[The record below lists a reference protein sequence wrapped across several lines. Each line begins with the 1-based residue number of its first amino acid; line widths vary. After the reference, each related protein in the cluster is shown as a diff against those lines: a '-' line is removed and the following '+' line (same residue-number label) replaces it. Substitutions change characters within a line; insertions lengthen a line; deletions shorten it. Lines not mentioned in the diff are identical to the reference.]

1 MTPANPIIDSLPVLV
16 VNPYS
21 RCNCRCVM
29 CDIWR
34 GTTVEELSYDV
45 LVRQLDSVADLNV
58 EWVVFS
64 GGEPLMHPDIFRL
77 CQAAKQ
83 TGARVTIL
91 STGLLLER
99 FAAEIIRHVDDVIV
113 SLDGPEQIHDVI
125 RRVPGTYAA
134 LATGIMRLR
143 ELNPNCRING
153 RCTVQRSNCESL
165 LMTVSAAREL
175 GLDSISFLAVD
186 VHSTAFNRPGGLKIL
201 RQSQLSVAAEQ
212 IPLLESQIEAIIA
225 QGYCG
230 NFVMESPAKLRRI
243 AHHFRCDAGLSR
255 YVSPACNAPWKSAV
269 IEANGAIRPCFF
281 HPAFGTLK
289 SGQNLRAILDSPSAL
304 EFRLALD
311 VPTNPICRRCVCSL
325 NYTGAPR

>member
-1 MTPANPIIDSLPVLV
+1 MTLLNPIVDSLPVLV

-29 CDIWR
+29 CDIWQ
-34 GTTVEELSYDV
+34 GTNVEQLSYDV
-45 LVRQLDSVADLNV
+45 LMRQLASVADLNV

-77 CQAAKQ
+77 CQAAKE

-113 SLDGPEQIHDVI
+113 SLDGPEQIHDAI
-125 RRVPGTYAA
+125 RRLPGTFAA
-134 LATGIMRLR
+134 LAAGIRRLR
-143 ELNPNCRING
+143 ELNRGCRIGG
-153 RCTVQRSNCESL
+153 RCTVQRSNSESL

-186 VHSTAFNRPGGLKIL
+186 VHSTAFNRPGGLKVL
-201 RQSQLSVAAEQ
+201 RQSRLSVAAEQ
-212 IPLLESQIEAIIA
+212 IPVLESQIESIIA

-230 NFVMESPAKLRRI
+230 NFVLESPAKLRRI

-269 IEANGAIRPCFF
+269 IEADGAVRPCFF
-281 HPAFGTLK
+281 QPAFGTLK
-289 SGQNLRAILDSPSAL
+289 SGEDLRAILNSPSAV
-304 EFRLALD
+304 EFRTALD
-311 VPTNPICRRCVCSL
+311 VSSNPTCRRCVCS
-325 NYTGAPR
+325 RWS